1 MIVGATLET
10 AWDEPYDAGS
20 FALYMWL
27 HGLAHFVFPTEKRA
41 GNFCFAFRP
50 CGLRLPLQAPGL
62 NARLMKFPGAAQP
75 LRRPASAW
83 ASEFREPSPAD
94 CFATWH
100 RGGVELRHP
109 TIHIPQRYSDIRLAT
124 APCPAASP
132 VRIYFPDLP
141 PADPGGWG
149 PPVSNP
155 AGIQLLL
162 GRRRRRL
169 LARTARGVPLRR
181 QPAHW
186 SSILTGVAL
195 RGASPARMEVPR
207 CCI

>member
-1 MIVGATLET
+1 MLWTVIVGATLET

-109 TIHIPQRYSDIRLAT
+109 TIHIPPTLFRHLISHRTL
-124 APCPAASP
+124 PCGEPGQNL
-132 VRIYFPDLP
+132 FPRP
-141 PADPGGWG
+141 TPG
-149 PPVSNP
+149 
-155 AGIQLLL
+155 
-162 GRRRRRL
+162 
-169 LARTARGVPLRR
+169 
-181 QPAHW
+181 
-186 SSILTGVAL
+186 
-195 RGASPARMEVPR
+195 
-207 CCI
+207 